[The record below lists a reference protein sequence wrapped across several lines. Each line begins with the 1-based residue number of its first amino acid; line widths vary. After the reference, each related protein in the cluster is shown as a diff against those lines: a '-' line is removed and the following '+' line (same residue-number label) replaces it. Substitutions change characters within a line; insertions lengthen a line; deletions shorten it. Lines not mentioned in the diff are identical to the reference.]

1 MYVLRIHIYIY
12 IYQYSCV
19 YIYIHIVSICAH
31 ICVMFSDLLLY
42 VVLFVLYLILASLS
56 TTNLKTFGNQST
68 TRGYTSQERLR
79 CTQVARLIGM
89 GLFSCLLGVT
99 SFTVVCHHDLF
110 VHDLPL
116 QQILNEISV
125 RLSSSCEDFG
135 SHLC

>member
-1 MYVLRIHIYIY
+1 MFCAYIYTYTYTNIHVYIY
-12 IYQYSCV
+12 IYTL
-19 YIYIHIVSICAH
+19 
-31 ICVMFSDLLLY
+31 FLY
-42 VVLFVLYLILASLS
+42 VLIVVLCFLTCCYMLLIFASLS
-56 TTNLKTFGNQST
+56 TTNLNTFGNHST

>member
-19 YIYIHIVSICAH
+19 YIYIYTL
-31 ICVMFSDLLLY
+31 FLY
-42 VVLFVLYLILASLS
+42 VLIVVLCFLTCCYMLLILASLS
-56 TTNLKTFGNQST
+56 TTNLNTFGNQST